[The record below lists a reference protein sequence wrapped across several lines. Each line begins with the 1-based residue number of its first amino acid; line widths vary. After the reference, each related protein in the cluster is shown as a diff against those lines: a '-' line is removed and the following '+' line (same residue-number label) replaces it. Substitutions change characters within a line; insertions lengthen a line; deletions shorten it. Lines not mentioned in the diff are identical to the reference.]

1 MSIAILIVLH
11 LLASLIWVGGMFFA
25 HTALRPAAAE
35 LLPPPERLTLLCGVF
50 KRFFLWVKGSI
61 LVLFVTGFGLISLMG
76 AQAKL
81 GGHVHAM
88 LFIAVIMTLIFGY
101 IYTRPFKALKAAVA
115 AKAWPEGAVALG
127 QLRKLVL
134 LNLVLGVI
142 TVAIGAGGRYF

>member
-25 HTALRPAAAE
+25 HVALRPTAAQV
-35 LLPPPERLTLLCGVF
+35 LQPPERLTLLCGVF

-61 LVLFVTGFGLISLMG
+61 LVLFITGFALISLMSG
-76 AQAKL
+76 QAKL

-88 LFIAVIMTLIFGY
+88 LFIAVIMTLIFAY
-101 IYTRPFKALKAAVA
+101 IYARPFKLLKVAVA
-115 AKAWPEGAVALG
+115 DKQWADGALALG
-127 QLRKLVL
+127 QIRKLL
-134 LNLVLGVI
+134 STNLVLGIV

>member
-11 LLASLIWVGGMFFA
+11 LLAALIWVGGMFFA
-25 HTALRPAAAE
+25 HSALRPTAAE
-35 LLPPPERLTLLCGVF
+35 TLQPPERLMLLCGVF

-61 LVLFVTGFGLISLMG
+61 LVLFITGFGLISLMG

-101 IYTRPFKALKAAVA
+101 IYARPFKALKAAVT
-115 AKAWPEGAVALG
+115 AKQWPAGALALG
-127 QLRKLVL
+127 QIRQLMLA
-134 LNLVLGVI
+134 NLVLGLI
-142 TVAIGAGGRYF
+142 TVVIGAGGRYF

>member
-11 LLASLIWVGGMFFA
+11 LLASLVWVGGMFFA
-25 HTALRPAAAE
+25 HSALRPAAAE
-35 LLPPPERLTLLCGVF
+35 VLQPPERLTLLCGVF

-88 LFIAVIMTLIFGY
+88 LLIAVIMTIIFAY
-101 IYTRPFKALKAAVA
+101 IYARPFKQLKAAVA
-115 AKAWPEGAVALG
+115 AQQWADGALALG
-127 QLRKLVL
+127 QIRKLIFT
-134 LNLVLGVI
+134 NLVLGIV

>member
-101 IYTRPFKALKAAVA
+101 IYARPFKALKAAVA

>member
-11 LLASLIWVGGMFFA
+11 LLASLVWVGGMFFA
-25 HTALRPAAAE
+25 HSALRPTAAE
-35 LLPPPERLTLLCGVF
+35 VLQPPERLTLLCGVF

-61 LVLFVTGFGLISLMG
+61 LVLFVTGLGLISLMG

-88 LFIAVIMTLIFGY
+88 IFIAVIMTLIFGY
-101 IYTRPFKALKAAVA
+101 IYARPFKALKAAVVSKDWSA
-115 AKAWPEGAVALG
+115 GAKALG
-127 QLRKLVL
+127 QLRQLML
-134 LNLVLGVI
+134 INLVLGLI